1 MRACRYPAVMSSFAS
16 QPLSEFLASI
26 ASKTPTPGG
35 GAVASAVGALAAALA
50 QMVVAYSVGKK
61 SLAQHEPRLQE
72 SVKVLERARMLL
84 LELADEDA
92 AAYGTVN
99 ELSKLPEG
107 DPRRAALPGAQ
118 AASVQVPLA
127 VMAAG
132 VDLLRLFETLAPI
145 TNKQLRS
152 DLAIAA
158 VLADATVRASRWNVA
173 VNVAFLSDV
182 HAQESTT
189 KAAGSLVAESTRLCA
204 VVERACA

>member
-1 MRACRYPAVMSSFAS
+1 MTSFAR
-16 QPLSEFLASI
+16 QPLSDFLASI

-50 QMVVAYSVGKK
+50 QMVVSYSLGKK

-72 SVKVLERARMLL
+72 STKVLERARGLL

-99 ELSKLPEG
+99 ELSKLSEG
-107 DPRRAALPGAQ
+107 DPRRSGLPAAT

-127 VMAAG
+127 VMAAC

-158 VLADATVRASRWNVA
+158 VLADATVRASRWNVV
-173 VNVAFLSDV
+173 VNVAFLTDAAAV
-182 HAQESTT
+182 EPTNKT
-189 KAAGSLVAESTRLCA
+189 AAGLVGESVRLCA
-204 VVERACA
+204 TVEKACQ

>member
-1 MRACRYPAVMSSFAS
+1 MSSFAR
-16 QPLSEFLASI
+16 QPLADFLASV

-50 QMVVAYSVGKK
+50 QMVVSYSVGKK

-72 SVKVLERARMLL
+72 ATKVLERARGLL

-107 DPRRAALPGAQ
+107 DPRRAALARAT

-127 VMAAG
+127 VMAAC

-173 VNVAFLSDV
+173 VNVAFLSDAKDV
-182 HAQESTT
+182 EPTN
-189 KAAGSLVAESTRLCA
+189 KAAAGLVAESGRLCGI
-204 VVERACA
+204 VEKACT

>member
-1 MRACRYPAVMSSFAS
+1 MTAFAR
-16 QPLSEFLASI
+16 QPVAEFLSSI

-61 SLAQHEPRLQE
+61 ALAQHEPRLQE
-72 SVKVLERARMLL
+72 SIKRLERARVVL

-107 DPRRAALPGAQ
+107 DPRRAALPAAN

-127 VMAAG
+127 VMAAC
-132 VDLLRLFETLAPI
+132 VDLLRLFETLASI

-158 VLADATVRASRWNVA
+158 VLADAAARASRWNVH
-173 VNVAFLSDV
+173 VNVAFLPDKGAGEAS
-182 HAQESTT
+182 AAAAEGLLSESR
-189 KAAGSLVAESTRLCA
+189 RLCA
-204 VVERACA
+204 LVESACV

>member
-1 MRACRYPAVMSSFAS
+1 MTSFAT
-16 QPLSEFLASI
+16 QPLSTFLSNI

-35 GAVASAVGALAAALA
+35 GAVASAVGALGAALA
-50 QMVVAYSVGKK
+50 QMVVSYSAGKK
-61 SLAQHEPRLQE
+61 ALVQHEPRLQE
-72 SVKVLERARMLL
+72 SAKILERARGLL

-99 ELSKLPEG
+99 ELSKLPES
-107 DPRRAALPGAQ
+107 DPRRVALPAAN

-127 VMAAG
+127 VMAAC

-158 VLADATVRASRWNVA
+158 VLADAAARSSRWNVA
-173 VNVAFLSDV
+173 VNVAFLGDAG
-182 HAQESTT
+182 AQEASR
-189 KAAGSLVAESTRLCA
+189 KAAQGMLAESARLCA
-204 VVERACA
+204 AVEKACE

>member
-1 MRACRYPAVMSSFAS
+1 MSSFAR
-16 QPLSEFLASI
+16 QPLSDFLASI

-50 QMVVAYSVGKK
+50 QMVVSYSVGKK

-72 SVKVLERARMLL
+72 ATKVLERARGLL

-99 ELSKLPEG
+99 ELSKLPES
-107 DPRRAALPGAQ
+107 DPRRAALPAAT

-127 VMAAG
+127 VMAAC

-173 VNVAFLSDV
+173 VNVAFLADARAV
-182 HAQESTT
+182 EPTNKEAT
-189 KAAGSLVAESTRLCA
+189 GLVAESGRLCG
-204 VVERACA
+204 VVEKACM